1 MDGGNLELLEPEKIQ
16 IFEKAIDILKKEL
29 SPLEYV
35 KFLEFVTPKVG
46 DAAKEIWALRNAE
59 TEVEFL
65 TRMKK
70 KGVSI
75 R

>member
-1 MDGGNLELLEPEKIQ
+1 MPTEPNKIR

-35 KFLEFVTPKVG
+35 KFLEVVTPKVG
-46 DAAKEIWALRNAE
+46 DTAKEIRALRN
-59 TEVEFL
+59 TESEVDFL

-70 KGVSI
+70 KGITV